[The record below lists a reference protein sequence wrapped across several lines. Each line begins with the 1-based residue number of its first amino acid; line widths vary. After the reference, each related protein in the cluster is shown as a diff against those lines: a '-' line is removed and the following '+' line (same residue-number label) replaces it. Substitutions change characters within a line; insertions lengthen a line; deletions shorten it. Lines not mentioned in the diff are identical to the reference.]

1 MAVAAR
7 LLDGKAL
14 AGASRQMMATWIQ
27 GLASEL
33 RRPSLAV
40 IQVGNDPASSIY
52 VRHKQRA
59 CAEIGMVSQVM
70 HLAADTSEQS
80 LLGVVEALNQDGSV
94 DGILVQ
100 MPLPGHIRAERVIA
114 SIVPSK
120 DVDGFHPYNLGCTV
134 LGQPAPRP
142 CTPAGVMHLLGHA
155 AIGLAG
161 LHAVVL
167 GRSAIVG
174 KPLSALLLNADA
186 TVTVCHSQTR
196 NLTRYTRD
204 ADVLIAAVGRPELV
218 TGEMVKPGAVVIDV
232 GINRL
237 PDGRLTGDV
246 AFSEVVKVAAA
257 ITPVPGGVGPMTI
270 AWLLNNT
277 CEAYA
282 RACGLEW
289 KGIS

>member
-1 MAVAAR
+1 
-7 LLDGKAL
+7 
-14 AGASRQMMATWIQ
+14 
-27 GLASEL
+27 
-33 RRPSLAV
+33 
-40 IQVGNDPASSIY
+40 
-52 VRHKQRA
+52 
-59 CAEIGMVSQVM
+59 
-70 HLAADTSEQS
+70 
-80 LLGVVEALNQDGSV
+80 
-94 DGILVQ
+94 
-100 MPLPGHIRAERVIA
+100 
-114 SIVPSK
+114 
-120 DVDGFHPYNLGCTV
+120 
-134 LGQPAPRP
+134 
-142 CTPAGVMHLLGHA
+142 MHLLDHA

-196 NLTRYTRD
+196 NLMRYTRD

-218 TGEMVKPGAVVIDV
+218 TCEMVKPGAVVIDV

-246 AFSEVVKVAAA
+246 AFSEVVKVASA